1 MKVGDLVRH
10 WMLETYGVGIIVE
23 KEQIAHITRYKVQ
36 WSAAGAGWGWHDDDR
51 LEAVCK

>member
-10 WMLETYGVGIIVE
+10 WMLETYGIGIIVE
-23 KEQIAHITRYKVQ
+23 KEQRGHITSYKVK